1 MNTLQRLLSNTAFA
15 FVANII
21 VRLSTSVLFIAIGRQ
36 LGPTDAGIFTL
47 GTTFYTIVFGLSAF
61 GLHELLVREVAP
73 RKDESSR
80 YLSNYLFMRVLL
92 SIVTYLLLVVMLRW
106 VLPYNAE
113 TEQVILILSLAAIP
127 EAIFS
132 ILQALFEAHEELLIP
147 AAAAVV
153 NSSVKLIGGLLLLQ
167 AGYGVTTIA
176 WVMVAGSVAGLLLFL
191 PALWRL
197 FRRVPQATRARLDLA
212 FSRQQLRE
220 TPGFFVIH
228 LFSVL
233 DYQTDAFLISL
244 LLTETDLGFYTAALT
259 ITLAISML
267 SFAVRAAI
275 YPLMARYNREA
286 PDKLTVLHEKATLYL
301 IVLALPVA
309 TGVALLAEPIIRL
322 VYGDAFL
329 PAVPVLQVSV
339 WAAVFI
345 LVNVPNAR
353 LLLVHNRQQAASAIT
368 GLSMG
373 VNVVA
378 NLLLIP
384 VLGIVGSAVA
394 RVISSGVFFFTIYGY
409 VQRRIGPSRFWSLLP
424 RPVLATGIMAAAV
437 WPARDLPLLIPIML
451 GIAVYLLAAYVLQ
464 VVPRQDI
471 AYWQQLVRTRSS

>member
-36 LGPTDAGIFTL
+36 LGPTDAGTFTL
-47 GTTFYTIVFGLSAF
+47 GTTYYTIVFGLSAF

-92 SIVTYLLLVVMLRW
+92 TVLTYLLLVVALRFL
-106 VLPYNAE
+106 LPYNAT

-127 EAIFS
+127 EAVFS
-132 ILQALFEAHEELLIP
+132 ILQALFEAHEVLAVP

-153 NSSVKLIGGLLLLQ
+153 NSAVKLLGGLLLLQ

-176 WVMVAGSVAGLLLFL
+176 WVMVAGSVAGLTVFL
-191 PALWRL
+191 PALLGL
-197 FRRVPQATRARLDLA
+197 FRRVPQATRAQLDLA

-244 LLTETDLGFYTAALT
+244 FLTETDLGYYTAALT

-275 YPLMARYNREA
+275 YPLMARYHREA
-286 PDKLTVLHEKATLYL
+286 PDKLALLHEKATLYL

-309 TGVALLAEPIIRL
+309 TGVALLAEPIILL
-322 VYGDAFL
+322 VYGEAFL
-329 PAVPVLQVSV
+329 PAVPVLQISV

-345 LVNVPNAR
+345 LINVPNAR
-353 LLLVHNRQQAASAIT
+353 LLLVDHRQQAASAIT

-373 VNVVA
+373 VNVIA

-384 VLGIVGSAVA
+384 LLGIVGSAVA
-394 RVISSGVFFFTIYGY
+394 RVISSGVFFFTIYAF
-409 VQRRIGPSRFWSLLP
+409 VQKRIRPVRFWPLLP
-424 RPVLATGIMAAAV
+424 RPLLATLIMAAAV
-437 WPARDLPLLIPIML
+437 WPARDLPLIVPVLL
-451 GIAVYLLAAYVLQ
+451 GIVVYLLAAYLLR
-464 VVPRQDI
+464 VVPPQDV
-471 AYWQQLVRTRSS
+471 AYWQQLVRSRSS